1 MFFISPVLLV
11 FSLFFTHCW
20 KTDGMLIT
28 LSLLIVGLMLLVY
41 ASDRLVY
48 GASVF
53 AQSLKLPPAV
63 IGIVIVGM
71 GTSLPELFVATD
83 AAIHNLPE
91 IAIGTAI
98 GSSLTNLLLIAGIGA
113 MIYPMNIQSAVLKKE
128 LPLMIIVI
136 LLAGLVVSNGH
147 LELREGCLLFFIGFA
162 SLFLMI
168 KMLHKTLT
176 QVRHVLP
183 LETLSR
189 FELQTNPR
197 NSVALFWVVIALLII
212 PVATRMI
219 IDNVFII
226 MQQYHLSSF
235 LVGLTLLS
243 IGTSLPELAT
253 TVVAALRRE
262 NELALGNI
270 IGANIFNLTFVL
282 GMPALLSPSTF
293 NMQAFYFSFTV
304 LVVAGL
310 LFSLF
315 SLGRKQRLN
324 RGKGI
329 FLLVCFI
336 VYITVLC
343 VAHSLLT

>member
-113 MIYPMNIQSAVLKKE
+113 MIYPMNIQSAVLEKE

-147 LELREGCLLFFIGFA
+147 LGLREGCLLFFIGFA

-189 FELQTNPR
+189 FELQT
-197 NSVALFWVVIALLII
+197 II